1 MARPVEP
8 EHAVLR
14 PGDRLRAVPPQHV
27 GRGLVR
33 AELEERVA
41 LREAR
46 VPVADELDGDDAL
59 GLVERRDVGLVGEGR
74 EVALPEGAGAR
85 GGCGRGELE
94 LLGRVHGV
102 LVEGRHF
109 WLLVVVSEE
118 EVEKKEK
125 TKQKKLKKPKK

>member
-27 GRGLVR
+27 RGGLVR

-59 GLVERRDVGLVGEGR
+59 GLVERRDIGLVGEGR
-74 EVALPEGAGAR
+74 EVALPEGARAR
-85 GGCGRGELE
+85 GRGGGGELE

-102 LVEGRHF
+102 LVEGGHRG
-109 WLLVVVSEE
+109 WLL
-118 EVEKKEK
+118 
-125 TKQKKLKKPKK
+125 LFGARGGGGCGRRG

>member
-27 GRGLVR
+27 RGGLVR

-59 GLVERRDVGLVGEGR
+59 GLVERRDIGLVGEGR
-74 EVALPEGAGAR
+74 EVALPEGARAR
-85 GGCGRGELE
+85 GRGE
-94 LLGRVHGV
+94 
-102 LVEGRHF
+102 EG
-109 WLLVVVSEE
+109 
-118 EVEKKEK
+118 EKRN
-125 TKQKKLKKPKK
+125 QKKPKTKPKSGLEQRLQTIFFLSL